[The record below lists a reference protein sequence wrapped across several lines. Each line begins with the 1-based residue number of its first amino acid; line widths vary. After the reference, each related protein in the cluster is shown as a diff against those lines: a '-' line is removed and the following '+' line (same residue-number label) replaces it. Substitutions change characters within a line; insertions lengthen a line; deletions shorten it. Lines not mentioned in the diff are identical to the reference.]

1 MKKLRSSNIELLRVL
16 AMFMIVMYHIT
27 CHCVTVQFTD
37 PGSMGRVA
45 VDFFNH
51 PVFYPRLLII
61 DCLMTF
67 GIVGNA
73 IFILISGYFI
83 ANRGGDTRN
92 KDW

>member
-1 MKKLRSSNIELLRVL
+1 MKELRSSNIELLRVL
-16 AMFMIVMYHIT
+16 AMFMIVMDHIT
-27 CHCVTVQFTD
+27 VHCVTVQFTD
-37 PGSMGRVA
+37 PGSMGRRA

-73 IFILISGYFI
+73 IFILISGYFM
-83 ANRGGDTRN
+83 ANRGRLSEN
-92 KDW
+92 